1 MVQRVGD
8 NPKILA
14 AAMATTDVR
23 LTRLADEGRLAT
35 DVKFARGSLLALSKG
50 VTALWAQGT
59 SKTEIEA
66 VDAFF

>member
-14 AAMATTDVR
+14 AAMTTTDAR

-35 DVKFARGSLLALSKG
+35 RREVRPLITAGVVERRYGALG
-50 VTALWAQGT
+50 AWRL
-59 SKTEIEA
+59 
-66 VDAFF
+66 